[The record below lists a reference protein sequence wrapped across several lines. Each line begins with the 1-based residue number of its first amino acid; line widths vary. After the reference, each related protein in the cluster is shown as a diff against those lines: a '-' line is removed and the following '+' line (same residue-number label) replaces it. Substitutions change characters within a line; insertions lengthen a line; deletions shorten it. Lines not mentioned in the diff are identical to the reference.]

1 MTNLAALEQ
10 SAETMMERLER
21 RRKQNR
27 ISQRKRRRSRN
38 LWKCRNAHAAVGERD
53 RERREH
59 AQSRGPESAP
69 TERRTTCHDSRLA
82 PLEQQGQDETAPA
95 GRTNHPAPAHSHG
108 GLAVQPSSSTSP
120 SRSWDS
126 PTMAEYASPFEDGY
140 ALLKG
145 GPAWECTQTAGTR
158 KDEGT

>member
-1 MTNLAALEQ
+1 MTDRAALEQ

-27 ISQRKRRRSRN
+27 ISQRKRR
-38 LWKCRNAHAAVGERD
+38 ERD
-53 RERREH
+53 RERREQ
-59 AQSRGPESAP
+59 AQSRGPESAR

-82 PLEQQGQDETAPA
+82 PLEQQGQDEIAPA
-95 GRTNHPAPAHSHG
+95 GGSDYRAPAHSHG
-108 GLAVQPSSSTSP
+108 GLAVQPSSSTSA
-120 SRSWDS
+120 SRSWNS
-126 PTMAEYASPFEDGY
+126 PTMAECTSPFEDGY

-145 GPAWECTQTAGTR
+145 GPVWDCTETAGTR